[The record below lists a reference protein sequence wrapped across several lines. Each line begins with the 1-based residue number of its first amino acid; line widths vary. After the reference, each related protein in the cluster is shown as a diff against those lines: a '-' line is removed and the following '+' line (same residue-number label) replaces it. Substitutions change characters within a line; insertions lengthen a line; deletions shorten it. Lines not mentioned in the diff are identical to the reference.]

1 MMAHSATAPI
11 TPPTQPASAPTNAHL
26 TTATPELLAA
36 LIAVRARFQHFRR
49 GPDEEMVMDRVSAAI
64 AKATGK

>member
-1 MMAHSATAPI
+1 MNAPANI
-11 TPPTQPASAPTNAHL
+11 TASAPTNAHL

-36 LIAVRARFQHFRR
+36 LIAVRARFQHYRH